1 MVRAMRS
8 ALNRRD
14 SVSYG
19 AAAGGRRG
27 PAPLFVA
34 GIITAALAVSGCG
47 SRSGLPSTTSSRPP
61 APSPANQGNRR
72 NVYAGAMSTHVS
84 PELAG
89 IPERV
94 YVPNELGYSVDV
106 IDPSS
111 GKVIDRYP
119 VGREPEHITPSWDM
133 TRLYVNNTMSD
144 TLTQIDPQSG
154 KPVKTIPV
162 PDPYN
167 LYFTP
172 DGTKAIVVA
181 ERFNRLDFRDPKTWK
196 LLRSVPIPWS
206 GVDHLDFSA
215 DGSYLMASTEYSG
228 FVVKVDTRQMSYV
241 GQVHVAGLPIDV
253 RLSPDGSVFY
263 VANQGRDGVS
273 VIDPVAMKEIEFI
286 PTGHG
291 AHGLELSRDTQSL
304 YVSNRLE
311 GTVSVIDTAT
321 RSVRAKWTVVGSP
334 DMMQISPDGRQ
345 LWASNRFHAS
355 VTVIDTATGE
365 VLQRIKTGAN
375 PHGLAFFPQPGR
387 MSIGH
392 NGVYR

>member
-1 MVRAMRS
+1 MRS

-14 SVSYG
+14 SVSRP
-19 AAAGGRRG
+19 AAVGSRRG
-27 PAPLFVA
+27 PAPLFVV

-47 SRSGLPSTTSSRPP
+47 SRTAVPSTTSSRPP
-61 APSPANQGNRR
+61 APSPADQGNRR

-94 YVPNELGYSVDV
+94 YVPNEMGYSVDV

-144 TLTQIDPQSG
+144 TLTQIDPQTG

-196 LLRSVPIPWS
+196 LLKSVPIPWS

-241 GQVHVAGLPIDV
+241 GQVRVGGLPIDV

-291 AHGLELSRDTQSL
+291 AHGLEMSRDTTSL

-311 GTVSVIDTAT
+311 GTVSVIDTST
-321 RSVRAKWTVVGSP
+321 RAVRAKWNVGGSP

-355 VTVIDTATGE
+355 VTVIDTVSGR

>member
-1 MVRAMRS
+1 MRA
-8 ALNRRD
+8 ALTRHGGAIPATP
-14 SVSYG
+14 VLIG
-19 AAAGGRRG
+19 VVAVTLAAAGCGSHGAGPVPTPTRPSAAA
-27 PAPLFVA
+27 PAP
-34 GIITAALAVSGCG
+34 G
-47 SRSGLPSTTSSRPP
+47 
-61 APSPANQGNRR
+61 NQRNEH

-94 YVPNELGYSVDV
+94 YVPNEVSRSVDV
-106 IDPSS
+106 VDPSTGS
-111 GKVIDRYP
+111 VIDHYA

-133 TRLYVNNTMSD
+133 TRLYVGNTKSN

-162 PDPYN
+162 TDPYN

-181 ERFNRLDFRDPKTWK
+181 ERFNRLDFRDPKTWR
-196 LLRSVPIPWS
+196 LLKSVPIPWS
-206 GVDHLDFSA
+206 GVDHMDFSA

-228 FVVKVDTRQMSYV
+228 FVVKVDAREMAYV
-241 GQVHVAGLPIDV
+241 GQVHVGGLPVDV

-273 VIDPVAMKEIEFI
+273 VIDPVAVKEVEFI

-291 AHGLELSRDTQSL
+291 AHGLEVSRDTKSL

-321 RSVRAKWTVVGSP
+321 RRVRAKWGVGGSP
-334 DMMQISPDGRQ
+334 DMMQISPDGGQ
-345 LWASNRFHAS
+345 LWVSNRFHAS
-355 VTVIDTATGE
+355 VTVIDTTTGA

-375 PHGLAFFPQPGR
+375 PHGIAFFPQPGR
-387 MSIGH
+387 MSVGH

>member
-1 MVRAMRS
+1 V
-8 ALNRRD
+8 
-14 SVSYG
+14 Y
-19 AAAGGRRG
+19 AAAM
-27 PAPLFVA
+27 
-34 GIITAALAVSGCG
+34 
-47 SRSGLPSTTSSRPP
+47 
-61 APSPANQGNRR
+61 SP
-72 NVYAGAMSTHVS
+72 HVS

-94 YVPNELGYSVDV
+94 YVPNELGRSVDV
-106 IDPSS
+106 IDPKS
-111 GKVIDRYP
+111 GRVIDHYP
-119 VGREPEHITPSWDM
+119 VGREPQHITPSWDM
-133 TRLYVNNTMSD
+133 TRLYVNNTMSN

-154 KPVKTIPV
+154 KPVRTIPV

-181 ERFNRLDFRDPKTWK
+181 ERFERLDFRDPKTWK
-196 LLRSVPIPWS
+196 LLKSVPIPWS
-206 GVDHLDFSA
+206 GVDHMDFSA

-228 FVVKVDTRQMSYV
+228 FVVKVDTREMSYV
-241 GQVHVAGLPIDV
+241 GQIHVGGLPIDV

-273 VIDPVAMKEIEFI
+273 VIDPVAMTEVEFL
-286 PTGHG
+286 PTGRG
-291 AHGLELSRDTQSL
+291 AHGLEVSRDTKSL

-321 RSVRAKWTVVGSP
+321 RRVRAKWTVGGSP
-334 DMMQISPDGRQ
+334 DMMQISPDGRE

-355 VTVIDTATGE
+355 VTVIDTATGA

>member
-1 MVRAMRS
+1 MNHRMRRPRRTAPGHRRRS
-8 ALNRRD
+8 A
-14 SVSYG
+14 
-19 AAAGGRRG
+19 
-27 PAPLFVA
+27 APLFLASAMTTV
-34 GIITAALAVSGCG
+34 LAVSGCG
-47 SRSGLPSTTSSRPP
+47 SRAAGPAPTPP
-61 APSPANQGNRR
+61 ARPSAAAPHTPPSPDTQR
-72 NVYAGAMSTHVS
+72 NVYAAAMSPHVS

-94 YVPNELGYSVDV
+94 YVPNELGRSVDV
-106 IDPSS
+106 IDPKS
-111 GKVIDRYP
+111 GRVIDHYP
-119 VGREPEHITPSWDM
+119 VGREPQHITPSWDM
-133 TRLYVNNTMSD
+133 TRLYVNNTMSN

-154 KPVKTIPV
+154 KPVRTIPV

-196 LLRSVPIPWS
+196 LLKSVPIPWS
-206 GVDHLDFSA
+206 GVDHMDFSA

-228 FVVKVDTRQMSYV
+228 FVVKVDTREMSYV
-241 GQVHVAGLPIDV
+241 GQIHVGGLPIDV

-273 VIDPVAMKEIEFI
+273 VIDPVAMTEVEFL
-286 PTGHG
+286 PTGRG
-291 AHGLELSRDTQSL
+291 AHGLEVSRDTKSL

-321 RSVRAKWTVVGSP
+321 RRVRAKWTVGGSP
-334 DMMQISPDGRQ
+334 DMMQISPDGRE

-355 VTVIDTATGE
+355 VTVIDTATGA